1 VGSGLAPGFEV
12 TDPGVGPGLT
22 ALWLR
27 SSGWGRTADMP
38 DHDLAF
44 LRRFPNLRRLRL
56 AGGGW
61 RTLAALASC
70 PGLVLVELHMVTPAT
85 DVSYLLAHP
94 EIELRIPAMQ
104 REELGLP
111 PAR

>member
-1 VGSGLAPGFEV
+1 MV
-12 TDPGVGPGLT
+12 PGLT
-22 ALWLR
+22 TLSLR

-38 DHDLAF
+38 DLDLDF
-44 LRRFPNLRRLRL
+44 LRRFPNLRHLRL

-61 RTLAALASC
+61 RTLAALARC
-70 PGLVLVELHMVTPAT
+70 PGLALVELHMVTAAT

-94 EIELRIPAMQ
+94 EIELRIPALQ
-104 REELGLP
+104 RDELGLP